1 MPTTDKEIFL
11 KFRDIYYVEL
21 RTRRNRLLSLKSLK
35 YITIIDMSPPV
46 GTSYTHFNCATGYDT
61 VGGSV
66 LLTVVWSMFMGDVA
80 TRVALGSYMLTA
92 SASGLALLAIM
103 STLDG

>member
-35 YITIIDMSPPV
+35 YITIIDV
-46 GTSYTHFNCATGYDT
+46 RT
-61 VGGSV
+61 
-66 LLTVVWSMFMGDVA
+66 
-80 TRVALGSYMLTA
+80 
-92 SASGLALLAIM
+92 
-103 STLDG
+103 